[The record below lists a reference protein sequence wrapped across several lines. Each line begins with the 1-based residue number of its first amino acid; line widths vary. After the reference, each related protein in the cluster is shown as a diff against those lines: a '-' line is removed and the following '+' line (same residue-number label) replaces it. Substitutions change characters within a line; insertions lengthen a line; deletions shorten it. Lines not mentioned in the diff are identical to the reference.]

1 MKDLKNN
8 ELDSNKQVPELLP
21 VSKGRRQLTK
31 AGLIAP
37 VLMSFSSRPAWA
49 AVACSASGML
59 SGNLSGP
66 FESCDNSALSVGYWD
81 TNRGQWVGLET
92 EILNTFFSLGGFFLS
107 TDTFENL
114 FNGTAVVYTGSGKE
128 HCAGNATFVTQ
139 LEILL
144 KEAIASVLNA
154 GTFPNYS
161 LTVANI
167 TTYVSTAYSADNS
180 GNCSTS
186 NIDLLA
192 ADFQALNNVNLGNEG
207 LLP

>member
-8 ELDSNKQVPELLP
+8 ELNSNKQVSELSP
-21 VSKGRRQLTK
+21 VSTGRRQLTK

-81 TNRGQWVGLET
+81 ANRGQWGGLEI
-92 EILNTFFSLGGFFLS
+92 ENINTFFSLGGFFQGS
-107 TDTFENL
+107 DTFEHL
-114 FNGTAVVYTGSGKE
+114 FNGTASAYTGSGKE
-128 HCAGNATFVTQ
+128 HCADNAAFVVQ
-139 LEILL
+139 LVILL
-144 KEAIASVLNA
+144 KEAITSILNA
-154 GTFPNYS
+154 QTFPNYP
-161 LTVANI
+161 LTEANI
-167 TTYVSTAYSADNS
+167 KSSVSAAYSADNS
-180 GNCSTS
+180 GSCSTS
-186 NIDLLA
+186 NIDLLI